1 MENKTKIV
9 YALATS
15 GFIAGLV
22 TTLSWSYTS
31 RWFGLLILLSSLL
44 IMYVTYTKEQK
55 SISEYHEVSFDLM
68 GVSLG
73 ILLIVIDLSYNI
85 IVNDTF
91 NSFDHGMIISGLII
105 VLLNSNVLKLKI
117 LDEHMISFST
127 YFIFITMVLYGFM
140 FKGIAIILGTT
151 DGGSNVVWDW
161 FNANTAQAS
170 AFVLNLIEP
179 TTVNGGIVTFDTFSV
194 SIGYACS
201 GIESISVFFSAV
213 VAYFISKK
221 DFNLRKNGK
230 IMLIGVAALYILNVL
245 RVTIIILVGYYRGV
259 SEMMFVH
266 ANLGWILFVI
276 SMSIFWYFVFDGK
289 K

>member
-1 MENKTKIV
+1 MKINFKNIA
-9 YALATS
+9 YAFATS

-44 IMYVTYTKEQK
+44 VMYVTYTKEQK
-55 SISEYHEVSFDLM
+55 SISEYHDVSFNLM

-73 ILLIVIDLSYNI
+73 LLLIVTDLTYNI

-105 VLLNSNVLKLKI
+105 VLLNSNFLKLKI
-117 LDEHMISFST
+117 LNEHMISFST

-161 FNANTAQAS
+161 FNANAGQAS
-170 AFVLNLIEP
+170 AYLLNLIEP
-179 TTVNGGIVTFDTFSV
+179 TTINGAIVSFDGFSV

-201 GIESISVFFSAV
+201 GIESISVFISAV
-213 VAYFISKK
+213 VAYFISAKK
-221 DFNLRKNGK
+221 YNLIKNAK
-230 IMLIGVAALYILNVL
+230 YMLIGVTVLYILNVFRL
-245 RVTIIILVGYYRGV
+245 VIIILVGYYYGV

-266 ANLGWILFVI
+266 ANLGWIMFVL
-276 SMSIFWYFVFDGK
+276 SMAIFWYFVFDE
-289 K
+289 